1 MDKIIRL
8 LKFLSAS
15 FNAQIQLRVNEH
27 LRAALFA
34 GSILAIS
41 LALYRGWI
49 NTERAADFYTISA
62 TLFGLAIH
70 KTGGGGPAVVVQQVP
85 RPVQASAA
93 SPTPLQQTVSAVVT
107 VPKVV
112 PLGEEFDKEP

>member
-1 MDKIIRL
+1 MDKVIRL

-15 FNAQIQLRVNEH
+15 FNAQIQLRLNEH

-34 GSILAIS
+34 GSIVAIS

-49 NTERAADFYTISA
+49 STERAADFYTISG

-70 KTGGGGPAVVVQQVP
+70 KTGGGPPVVIQQAP
-85 RPVQASAA
+85 RPVQIGEAR
-93 SPTPLQQTVSAVVT
+93 PTPLQQTVSAVVS

-112 PLGEEFDKEP
+112 PLGDEFDKEP